1 MFIVKNVDTNEVIE
15 ISPSQIIS
23 LRTVKDDKSIVRIR
37 GSRGGLNK
45 SMFTIEK
52 DVESICNEI
61 KKLEGNVDKLGK
73 FHFWNDS
80 TYTIPTFSLL
90 REDCGTP
97 HKEFC
102 LVCGNFRQVY
112 HTQRCGCRA
121 ERNFEGKI
129 KNNSISAQMI
139 KIDEDSEMD
148 LKYDKFGYFVK
159 TGSVKNISFSNDE
172 ESIAYGFVTIN
183 KEKVEVSS
191 YCFDDNKL
199 SEKVGVWY
207 LKEDEK

>member
-1 MFIVKNVDTNEVIE
+1 
-15 ISPSQIIS
+15 
-23 LRTVKDDKSIVRIR
+23 
-37 GSRGGLNK
+37 
-45 SMFTIEK
+45 
-52 DVESICNEI
+52 
-61 KKLEGNVDKLGK
+61 
-73 FHFWNDS
+73 
-80 TYTIPTFSLL
+80 
-90 REDCGTP
+90 
-97 HKEFC
+97 
-102 LVCGNFRQVY
+102 
-112 HTQRCGCRA
+112 
-121 ERNFEGKI
+121 
-129 KNNSISAQMI
+129 MI

-159 TGSVKNISFSNDE
+159 TGSVKNITFSNDE